1 MATILCLAKHEPS
14 LDELTGAMGISK
26 ATAVRHIRAARKVF
40 GMDIVS
46 RRAKGG
52 AHYFVLDYGL
62 FVREKLLQ

>member
-1 MATILCLAKHEPS
+1 
-14 LDELTGAMGISK
+14 
-26 ATAVRHIRAARKVF
+26 
-40 GMDIVS
+40 MDIVS